1 MADTKTVHL
10 PNRGPVTVSL
20 DEWDHLVG
28 GIAHDLHS
36 IDTPLRDQQSRQ
48 GEPAEFVVDVYRQDG
63 RYLVIGHHF
72 GTLWRVRH
80 ETGRLVESH
89 DDAIEAVRA
98 VIDEMA
104 ADTELRRELERQ
116 ILSALLPVPLG

>member
-1 MADTKTVHL
+1 MAETKTVHL

-20 DEWDHLVG
+20 DEWEHL
-28 GIAHDLHS
+28 
-36 IDTPLRDQQSRQ
+36 
-48 GEPAEFVVDVYRQDG
+48 
-63 RYLVIGHHF
+63 F

-80 ETGRLVESH
+80 ETARLVESH

-104 ADTELRRELERQ
+104 ADTELRRELAQ
-116 ILSALLPVPLG
+116 QTLSALLPVPLT